1 MWIDSHAHLAAVDDL
16 RRLGDL
22 VAAAG
27 DNGVHRILNVATSLL
42 SSNAVV
48 RQCGLF
54 PELSAAVGI
63 SPFDVTDVSCS
74 APRCELQDWQ
84 GRLAALASDPAVV
97 AIGETGID
105 NTNPVYPAFEL
116 QRGFFEKHL
125 ELAIGRNLPVIV
137 HSRGCEQ
144 QALDMCISSGI
155 RTAVFHCYTGPLET
169 LKRIIH
175 AGYFV
180 SFSGIITFADSS
192 LAPCVS
198 YAPLS
203 NMLIETDSP
212 YLAPVPHRGLR
223 NQPAWVA
230 YVGKAVASIKKIDEE
245 ECSRVL
251 AQTYARVFACNQYQ
265 KDH

>member
-16 RRLGDL
+16 RRLGNL

-42 SSNAVV
+42 SSNTVV

-63 SPFDVTDVSCS
+63 SPFDCS
-74 APRCELQDWQ
+74 GLQDWQ
-84 GRLAALASDPAVV
+84 GRLAAIASDPTVV

-125 ELAIGRNLPVIV
+125 ELAISRNLPVIV

-144 QALDMCISSGI
+144 QALDMCVSSGI

-212 YLAPVPHRGLR
+212 YLAPVPHRGFR
-223 NQPAWVA
+223 NQPAWVV

-245 ECSRVL
+245 ECSREL
-251 AQTYARVFACNQYQ
+251 AQTYARVFACNQHL